1 MNEVTISTAEYF
13 RLLDERAQ
21 AREER
26 RQLQAVVARL
36 SEELATL
43 RTITDGYDRE
53 ADAVADLA
61 VERWRTIQTL
71 EARCASLQRQ
81 LLDLAVQP

>member
-1 MNEVTISTAEYF
+1 MTLATTD
-13 RLLDERAQ
+13 LDELARLRADNC
-21 AREER
+21 A
-26 RQLQAVVARL
+26 LKAVVADL
-36 SEELATL
+36 TVELATL
-43 RTITDGYDRE
+43 RKITDNYDAE

-61 VERWRTIQTL
+61 VERWRLIKTL

>member
-1 MNEVTISTAEYF
+1 MND
-13 RLLDERAQ
+13 LDELARLRADNC
-21 AREER
+21 A
-26 RQLQAVVARL
+26 LKAVVADL
-36 SEELATL
+36 TVELATL
-43 RTITDGYDRE
+43 RKITDNYDAE

-61 VERWRTIQTL
+61 VERWRLIKTL

>member
-1 MNEVTISTAEYF
+1 MND
-13 RLLDERAQ
+13 LDELARLRADNG
-21 AREER
+21 A
-26 RQLQAVVARL
+26 LKAVVARL

-43 RTITDGYDRE
+43 RGVTAGYDAE

-61 VERWRTIQTL
+61 VERWRIIQTL

-81 LLDLAVQP
+81 LLDLAVGS